1 MQTNLIPYSPEWYEY
16 KKQSIK
22 AENKLRLKNELEL
35 YTIFEVLEV
44 LKDTKKDFFEILEL
58 YIKSEKII
66 VKNEILKMLNYNF
79 YSKEDDTIQILI
91 IDILEYDFD
100 LIYKDKKDFINA
112 INKNKITIDFLKN
125 FILKLKSNYKLT
137 DSKNNFILF
146 EYE

>member
-1 MQTNLIPYSPEWYEY
+1 MQKNLIPYSPEWYEY

-125 FILKLKSNYKLT
+125 FILKLKLNYKLT